1 MEKFRHSP
9 EGRTG
14 NVSDKLRQMISASL
28 RGYREGQD
36 TTAVRRQIVVDYL
49 NSTPLAAR
57 PGFGAVI
64 GVGDGLR
71 AWFGTGLPARSEG
84 RRVGQGCRRTC
95 RLWWAPPQLINTH
108 KQRHNTT

>member
-57 PGFGAVI
+57 SGFGEVI
-64 GVGDGLR
+64 GVGDGMW
-71 AWFGTGLPARSEG
+71 AWFGTGLPVAKHCRAAAAAAPRPACQIGSASCGE
-84 RRVGQGCRRTC
+84 RVCKE
-95 RLWWAPPQLINTH
+95 A
-108 KQRHNTT
+108 